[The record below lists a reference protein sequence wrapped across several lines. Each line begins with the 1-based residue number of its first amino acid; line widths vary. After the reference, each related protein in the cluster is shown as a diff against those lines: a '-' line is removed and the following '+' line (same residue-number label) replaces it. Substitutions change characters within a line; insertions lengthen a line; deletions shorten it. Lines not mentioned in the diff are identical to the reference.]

1 MKKIGIFLFLL
12 LLLVP
17 IGVLTDFPAW
27 GEWSAEYFQKALGFI
42 PKGIAH
48 PVNYNAPAS
57 GYTFFGL
64 GPVAGYY
71 ASAVL
76 GIGIIFLIFYLVG
89 RMKKNV

>member
-1 MKKIGIFLFLL
+1 MKKIVFFMLFLIL
-12 LLLVP
+12 FVP
-17 IGVLTDFPAW
+17 LGVLTEFPAW
-27 GEWSAEYFQKALGFI
+27 GEWSAEYFQKALGYV

-57 GYTFFGL
+57 DYTLFGL

-76 GIGIIFLIFYLVG
+76 GIAVIFLIFYFVG
-89 RMKKNV
+89 RIQKDA